1 MTTGSAGSASPSS
14 QVDARSLG
22 IVAVMTLIWGC
33 NWPMLKIGVSEL
45 QPLTFRAVT
54 LPLSAIGLL
63 LISLATG
70 DTLKVPRSFWPKLGT
85 LALFNITVWNGLV
98 MYGLREMSAGR
109 SSILAYTMPVWAVL
123 LSVTVMREPL
133 GVRKASGLIAG
144 MAAMLL
150 LLGDDI
156 AAIER
161 SPTGTLLILAAA
173 FSWGVGTIM
182 MRHWRTDL
190 PQTTLIGWMM
200 LIGWI
205 PLGLAAPFL
214 DENMGTSLGAVTPWG
229 WTAVLY
235 NIFLAGIVSHWA
247 WFTLARTLPVAVSS
261 LSSLPVPVMGV
272 MSGMVVL
279 GERPGVPEYAA
290 LVLVALALAV
300 LYWPTR
306 EKAKS

>member
-1 MTTGSAGSASPSS
+1 MSTGGSATASPSA
-14 QVDARSLG
+14 QVDARSLA

-45 QPLTFRAVT
+45 QPLTFRALT
-54 LPLSAIGLL
+54 LPLSAVVLL
-63 LISLATG
+63 LIALTTG
-70 DTLKVPRSFWPKLGT
+70 GTLKVPRSFWPKLAV
-85 LALFNITVWNGLV
+85 LALFNITAWNGLILF
-98 MYGLREMSAGR
+98 GLREMSAGR

-133 GVRKASGLIAG
+133 GLRKAIGLLLG

-173 FSWGVGTIM
+173 VSWGVGTIM

-205 PLGLAAPFL
+205 PLGLAAPLL
-214 DENMGTSLGAVTPWG
+214 DANMGAGILALSPWG

-279 GERPGVPEYAA
+279 GERPGAPEYAA
-290 LVLVALALAV
+290 LVLVALALAT
-300 LYWPTR
+300 LYWPAR
-306 EKAKS
+306 ESARP